1 MARVGWAN
9 DTLRY
14 KPFCGATVI
23 ASRWAVTATH
33 CLKDKPN
40 GNWQVETGKFFIVL
54 GEHDVSDDNSLDN
67 NW

>member
-1 MARVGWAN
+1 MARLGWTN
-9 DTLRY
+9 VTNGY
-14 KPFCGATVI
+14 TICGATVI

-54 GEHDVSDDNSLDN
+54 GEHDDSDDNSLDN